1 MQHRSIK
8 PASFVAIYLDAFKG
22 LQPNVWVLSIT
33 SFVNRSGSMVLFFT
47 SLYLTRSLGIA
58 VQEAG
63 IIMGFYGIGS
73 ISGSYAG
80 GWLADRFRN
89 KTLMFLSMLVSALV
103 LLNMLWIKNP
113 AGIAS
118 VMFLYAFTADIF
130 RPANSAAIAACSSDA
145 NLTRSVSLVRLA
157 VNLGFSV
164 GPALG
169 GIIAASFGYT
179 WLYILDAITSAAAG
193 IYLLLKLDDR
203 GMQQN
208 RKKTDEDVRA
218 PSAYKDV
225 FYLVFIL
232 LTALY
237 ALCFFQFFASIPQYF
252 SRSCQ
257 YNEDIIGYL
266 LAFNGLLVVIIE
278 LPLVAL
284 LEKRGNISRFI
295 IMGAGFFPL
304 SILALLLLPCGLPA
318 AILYTFL
325 ITFSEI
331 LAMPFMMNISLMRA
345 KKGREGQ
352 YAALYSI
359 GYGLA
364 NIIAPAAGLGI
375 AGYFGFQTL
384 FVVLLFLGLIC
395 TLGFARLFAN
405 RNSSF

>member
-1 MQHRSIK
+1 MQHTSIK
-8 PASFVAIYLDAFKG
+8 PGSFAAIYLDAFKG

-58 VQEAG
+58 FQEAG

-89 KTLMFLSMLVSALV
+89 KTLMFFSMVLSALV

-113 AGIAS
+113 AGIAA

-130 RPANSAAIAACSSDA
+130 RPANSAAIAACSSA
-145 NLTRSVSLVRLA
+145 GNLTRSVSLVRLA

-179 WLYILDAITSAAAG
+179 WLYIIDAITSAAAG

-203 GMQQN
+203 GMQQT
-208 RKKTDEDVRA
+208 RKKTDEDVLA
-218 PSAYKDV
+218 PSAYKDI

-295 IMGAGFFPL
+295 TIGAGFFPL
-304 SILALLLLPCGLPA
+304 SILALLLLPCGLPT
-318 AILYTFL
+318 AIIYTFL
-325 ITFSEI
+325 ISLSEI

-359 GYGLA
+359 AYGLA

-375 AGYFGFQTL
+375 AGYFGFETL
-384 FVVLLFLGLIC
+384 FIVLFILGLMC

-405 RNSSF
+405 PESTI